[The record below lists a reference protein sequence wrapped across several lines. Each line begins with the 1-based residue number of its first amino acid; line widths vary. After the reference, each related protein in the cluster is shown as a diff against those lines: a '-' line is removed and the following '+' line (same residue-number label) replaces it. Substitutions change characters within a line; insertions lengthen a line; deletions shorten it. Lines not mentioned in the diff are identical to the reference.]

1 MKRATIELGGIWE
14 ETMGFV
20 RAEFALLAPLAL
32 LGFGVPMVAMLLAVP
47 MDAAETGKLQ
57 PGPWMLWMLPCGFV
71 SMLGSL
77 AISALALTPGVS
89 VGESLGT
96 ALRRVPAGLGLFL
109 LYVGAQVV
117 LGVPLGIAGVLEGGA
132 GPISTLVYFA
142 CLALVVW
149 LFVRVMPIWAVLADR
164 PQSPWAAVRTAFRL
178 TRSCYA
184 RLLLLRVVMAAAAM
198 LALVVLLIPIGA
210 ISRLIG
216 VAVGS
221 PDAALVLS
229 YVGTGV
235 VMAGVV
241 GLWTVYVARLYRRL
255 EGVISGM

>member
-1 MKRATIELGGIWE
+1 
-14 ETMGFV
+14 
-20 RAEFALLAPLAL
+20 
-32 LGFGVPMVAMLLAVP
+32 
-47 MDAAETGKLQ
+47 
-57 PGPWMLWMLPCGFV
+57 
-71 SMLGSL
+71 
-77 AISALALTPGVS
+77 
-89 VGESLGT
+89 
-96 ALRRVPAGLGLFL
+96 LGLFL

-164 PQSPWAAVRTAFRL
+164 PQSPWTAVRTAFRL

-235 VMAGVV
+235 VMAGVA
-241 GLWTVYVARLYRRL
+241 GLWTVYVARLYRQL